1 MNLTRQRA
9 EEVFE
14 KVLKY
19 STADETEAMVS
30 SLSYALTRFA
40 NNIIHQNVAEE
51 TSSLSVRV
59 VTDGRM
65 ARAST
70 NKFDEASIRQLCEGA
85 LALARLQPPDP
96 DLLRM
101 PGPQTYRAINRFFA
115 ETAELTPATRAE
127 TVAHTI
133 ERAEKDHLTAAGV
146 FSSGL
151 HAYAIFN
158 SRGLSSFHEETQS
171 EFSI

>member
-1 MNLTRQRA
+1 MTLSRQRA
-9 EEVFE
+9 EEIFD

-30 SLSYALTRFA
+30 SSSFALTRFA

-51 TSSLSVRV
+51 TTTLSVRL

-96 DLLRM
+96 DLLRC
-101 PGPQTYRAINRFFA
+101 
-115 ETAELTPATRAE
+115 PAR
-127 TVAHTI
+127 
-133 ERAEKDHLTAAGV
+133 RLTAPSTAFSRDGGV
-146 FSSGL
+146 E
-151 HAYAIFN
+151 
-158 SRGLSSFHEETQS
+158 SRRSRRDCGERHQARGEGPPDRGGRLFQRRRRLRTL
-171 EFSI
+171 